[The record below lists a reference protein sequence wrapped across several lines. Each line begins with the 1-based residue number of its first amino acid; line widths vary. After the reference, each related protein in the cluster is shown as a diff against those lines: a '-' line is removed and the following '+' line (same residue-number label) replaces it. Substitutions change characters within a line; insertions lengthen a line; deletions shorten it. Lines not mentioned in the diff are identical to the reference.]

1 MDAGREWQPDQQ
13 LEHDQLR
20 KQLRAE
26 GADCAVHADCKCDA
40 AGFGRVGEHHAQRG
54 SGADSGFS
62 VRHFQDGDIDYF
74 AGPAFTFKGR
84 VHTNGSLYLASGSTL
99 ALFDKAT
106 AFNQI
111 ITDRLENNHLTS
123 SGYAGTIYI
132 PNASGG
138 CDVSQPATHC
148 LASTAKDP
156 ASWSGGIPPT
166 GGQTGG
172 WVTTSTSTYNG
183 FVSNSV
189 TGVRKL
195 TLPFVGQGVQPI
207 QIIRKPIFGEALG
220 TTLSSSRLYTK
231 AQIRVL
237 LADTQNDLHPER
249 GAIGDGQDINLVAQQ
264 TGAFPTG
271 GGFNVGGTIYPFA
284 IADQSKD
291 VNWVKNLHDGAS
303 TKWSL
308 FADTAAAGVKSTWL
322 RVEYKNAAGNWVGVT
337 TEWLGWDSPAISNL
351 PLVRERIRC
360 IRTRSSSCRS
370 WQTATETG
378 CTLPE
383 PTAC

>member
-1 MDAGREWQPDQQ
+1 VPYTLTVNATQP
-13 LEHDQLR
+13 
-20 KQLRAE
+20 
-26 GADCAVHADCKCDA
+26 V
-40 AGFGRVGEHHAQRG
+40 
-54 SGADSGFS
+54 SGASANITRS
-62 VRHFQDGDIDYF
+62 VEVALIPVFQFGIFADGDIDYF

-123 SGYAGTIYI
+123 SGYTGTVYI

-156 ASWSGGIPPT
+156 ASWSGGVPPA

-189 TGVRKL
+189 TCVRKL

-207 QIIRKPIFGEALG
+207 QIIRKPINGELAG
-220 TTLSSSRLYTK
+220 TTLNSSRLYTK

-237 LADTQNDLHPER
+237 LADTQADLHPER
-249 GAIGDGQDINLVAQQ
+249 GPIADGQDIDLNAQNLGTFAVA
-264 TGAFPTG
+264 G
-271 GGFNVGGTIYPFA
+271 GYSVGGTIYPFA
-284 IADQSKD
+284 QADTTKD
-291 VNWVKNLHDGAS
+291 ANWIKNVRDAGG
-303 TKWSL
+303 TTTWPL
-308 FADTAAAGVKSTWL
+308 FADKTNVAGVQHHT
-322 RVEYKNAAGNWVGVT
+322 
-337 TEWLGWDSPAISNL
+337 
-351 PLVRERIRC
+351 
-360 IRTRSSSCRS
+360 
-370 WQTATETG
+370 
-378 CTLPE
+378 
-383 PTAC
+383 